1 MHRRAPVSCRFLFL
15 GPLAAV
21 LILGGMVPASVA
33 AQTTLSGTVVFGA
46 NDEPA
51 HNAEV
56 VLLGTD
62 HVAHTDEK
70 GRFEFTVAEPQAAYV
85 VHADLGFLSGILTV
99 LAAEYPPDA
108 IQLEA
113 PVVLRED
120 HIHERVMV
128 NSPPGTLSLFE
139 THGSVRVLEG
149 MDLQEKTAFD
159 VAGVVE
165 GTPGVALSSAGP
177 GATRPIVRGLDG
189 DRVVVLEDGVRTGDL
204 GSQSPDRGMPLDP
217 LQAERVEVIQGP
229 ATLLYG
235 PSAIGGAV
243 NIISMGAHLAHDP
256 PRGFRGVARGDLS
269 SNGRGRRGGARVMA
283 AGAGWFA
290 WGGATAVRNDAYSS
304 PVGLVPLAES
314 LMNRGEAGFGLFSQ
328 RTWLSGSVRMEE
340 NARLLPFTSE
350 FLGDDLEAP
359 VDFTD
364 VVVDAARRQVR
375 GDFGI
380 RDLDFAFPELEF
392 TVRFS
397 DFDMDERGPPASGGI
412 PGISTHFENRSLVFR
427 GELKRPSGRWT
438 GTAGLWGHRR
448 DYDGFGQD
456 VRAAR
461 TRQNALA
468 AFTYNEVQATSRFAL
483 QFGARLERNA
493 YDAGNRPESAGRV
506 ASGASANEYEARAVV
521 NRDFLGASG
530 SARGRLTLNETT
542 VLTGTASLATRSPSL
557 EELYDFAPSVATRG
571 FQIGNPNLDPERPF
585 GLELTL
591 SRTAEPFSGTVS
603 VFRNSIADF
612 IFTGTTGDALGVY
625 QVIEFRQSDAL
636 YQGFEVE
643 AHLEVGSAEVVAD
656 LAYVDARLT
665 ATEEYL
671 PRIPPLGGALE
682 LKIPA
687 GDYRFSSRLR
697 WAARMD
703 RLHVGETPTDGYG
716 VLSLTAS
723 RAFVGL
729 LGDHTISNVSLELFN
744 VTNAVARPHTHL
756 LKELIPEIG
765 RGFRISYS
773 LGFF

>member
-1 MHRRAPVSCRFLFL
+1 MHRRAPISCRLLFL
-15 GPLAAV
+15 GPLAAGLV
-21 LILGGMVPASVA
+21 LGGMVPVSAA
-33 AQTTLSGTVVFGA
+33 AQTTLAGRVVFEG

-62 HVAHTDEK
+62 HVAHTDEE

-99 LAAEYPPDA
+99 LAEEHPPDSIRLA
-108 IQLEA
+108 A

-128 NSPPGTLSLFE
+128 ISPAGTLSLFE

-177 GATRPIVRGLDG
+177 SATRPIVRGLDG

-204 GSQSPDRGMPLDP
+204 GSQSPDRGLPLDP

-235 PSAIGGAV
+235 PYAIGGAV
-243 NIISMGAHLAHDP
+243 NVISMGAHLAHEP

-290 WGGATAVRNDAYSS
+290 WGGATMVRKDAYSS
-304 PVGLVPLAES
+304 PVGLVAFSDS
-314 LMNRGEAGFGLFSQ
+314 LMNRGEAGFGLFSD
-328 RTWLSGSVRMEE
+328 RTWFSGSVRMEE
-340 NARLLPFTSE
+340 NARKLPFTGE
-350 FLGDDLEAP
+350 FPGDDVEEP
-359 VDFTD
+359 IDYIE
-364 VVVDAARRQVR
+364 VVVDAVRRQLR
-375 GDFGI
+375 GDFGF

-438 GTAGLWGHRR
+438 GTAGLWGHHR
-448 DYDGFGQD
+448 DYDAFGQD
-456 VRAAR
+456 VRPPR

-468 AFTYNEVQATSRFAL
+468 AFTYNEVQATSRLAL
-483 QFGARLERNA
+483 LFGARLERNA
-493 YDAGNRPESAGRV
+493 YDVENRPESAERV
-506 ASGASANEYEARAVV
+506 PSGTPAGEYEAPPVV

-542 VLTGTASLATRSPSL
+542 ILMGTASLATRSPSL
-557 EELYDFAPSVATRG
+557 EELYDFSPSIATRG
-571 FQIGNPNLDPERPF
+571 FQIGNPNLNPERPL
-585 GLELTL
+585 GLELAL
-591 SRTAEPFSGTVS
+591 HRTAEPLSGTVS

-612 IFTGTTGDALGVY
+612 IFAGITGDALGLY
-625 QVIEFRQSDAL
+625 QVIEFRQSDAV
-636 YQGFEVE
+636 YRGFEVE

-656 LAYVDARLT
+656 VAYVDARLT
-665 ATEEYL
+665 TTGEYL

-703 RLHVGETPTDGYG
+703 RLYVGETPTDGFG
-716 VLSLTAS
+716 VLNLTAS

-729 LGDHTISNVSLELFN
+729 LGDHTISNISLELFN
-744 VTNAVARPHTHL
+744 VTNALARPHTHL
-756 LKELIPEIG
+756 LKDLMPEIG
-765 RGFRISYS
+765 RGLRISYS

>member
-1 MHRRAPVSCRFLFL
+1 MPRRAPVSCRLLFL
-15 GPLAAV
+15 GPLAAGLV
-21 LILGGMVPASVA
+21 LGGMVPVSAA
-33 AQTTLSGTVVFGA
+33 AQTTLAGTVVFDG

-56 VLLGTD
+56 LLLGTD
-62 HVAHTDEK
+62 HVVHTDEE
-70 GRFEFTVAEPQAAYV
+70 GRFEFTVAKPQAAYV

-99 LAAEYPPDA
+99 LAEEHPPDA

-128 NSPPGTLSLFE
+128 NSPAGTLSLFE

-149 MDLQEKTAFD
+149 MDLQEKTAAD

-165 GTPGVALSSAGP
+165 AIPGIALSSAGP

-204 GSQSPDRGMPLDP
+204 GSQSPDRGLPLDP

-235 PSAIGGAV
+235 SYAIGGAV
-243 NIISMGAHLAHDP
+243 NVISMGAHLAHEP

-290 WGGATAVRNDAYSS
+290 WGGATAIRKDAYSS
-304 PVGLVPLAES
+304 PVGLVAFSDS
-314 LMNRGEAGFGLFSQ
+314 LMNRGEAGFGLFSD
-328 RTWLSGSVRMEE
+328 RTWFSGSVRMQE
-340 NARLLPFTSE
+340 NARKLPFTGE
-350 FLGDDLEAP
+350 FPGDDVEEP
-359 VDFTD
+359 IDYIE
-364 VVVDAARRQVR
+364 VVVDAVRRQLR
-375 GDFGI
+375 GDFGF

-438 GTAGLWGHRR
+438 GTVGLWGHHR
-448 DYDGFGQD
+448 DYDAFGQD
-456 VRAAR
+456 VRPPR

-468 AFTYNEVQATSRFAL
+468 AFTYNEVQATSRLAL
-483 QFGARLERNA
+483 LFGARLERNA
-493 YDAGNRPESAGRV
+493 YDVENRPESAERV
-506 ASGASANEYEARAVV
+506 PSGTPAGEYEAPPVV

-542 VLTGTASLATRSPSL
+542 ILMGTASLATRSPSL
-557 EELYDFAPSVATRG
+557 EELYDFSPSIATRG
-571 FQIGNPNLDPERPF
+571 FQIGNPNLNPERPF
-585 GLELTL
+585 GLELAL
-591 SRTAEPFSGTVS
+591 HRTAEPLSGTVS

-612 IFTGTTGDALGVY
+612 IFAGITGDALGLY
-625 QVIEFRQSDAL
+625 QVIEFRQSDAV
-636 YQGFEVE
+636 YRGFEVE

-656 LAYVDARLT
+656 VAYVDARLT
-665 ATEEYL
+665 TTGEYL

-703 RLHVGETPTDGYG
+703 RLYVGETPTDGFG
-716 VLSLTAS
+716 VLNLTAS

-729 LGDHTISNVSLELFN
+729 LGHHTISNVSLELFN

-756 LKELIPEIG
+756 LKELMPEIG
-765 RGFRISYS
+765 RGLRISFS